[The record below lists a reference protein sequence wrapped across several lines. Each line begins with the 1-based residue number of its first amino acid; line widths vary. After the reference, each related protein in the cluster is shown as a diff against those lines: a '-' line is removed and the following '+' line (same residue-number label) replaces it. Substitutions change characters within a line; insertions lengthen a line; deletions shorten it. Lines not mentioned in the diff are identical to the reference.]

1 MKPNTTSVPE
11 VSVKPVKPKTPSVP
25 EVSVTPVK
33 PKTPSE
39 AEVPAKKSNTS
50 IVVKSH
56 ITKKNKNNI
65 VKKKSKSIFSKVKS
79 IKRHVQKNK
88 KIPITIVSTAILFL
102 VSLIAFWI
110 RRNKK

>member
-1 MKPNTTSVPE
+1 MPEVSVKPVKPNTTSVPE
-11 VSVKPVKPKTPSVP
+11 VSVKPVKPN
-25 EVSVTPVK
+25 
-33 PKTPSE
+33 TPSE

-65 VKKKSKSIFSKVKS
+65 VKKKSKSIFSKVKL
-79 IKRHVQKNK
+79 IKRHAQKNK
-88 KIPITIVSTAILFL
+88 KMPITIVSTAVLFL

-110 RRNKK
+110 RKKKK

>member
-1 MKPNTTSVPE
+1 PE
-11 VSVKPVKPKTPSVP
+11 VSVKPVKPKTPSEP

-33 PKTPSE
+33 PKTPSVP
-39 AEVPAKKSNTS
+39 EVPAKKANAST
-50 IVVKSH
+50 IVKSH

-88 KIPITIVSTAILFL
+88 KMPITIVSTAVLFL

-110 RRNKK
+110 RKKKK